1 MPVSFVTDHERLLAV
16 AAGALGLL
24 AGTAAVLLFCHA
36 RRAAG
41 GGCAMWLARAA
52 VAGGGGIWAA
62 EILALIARDPSTGG
76 LAAGATLASLAVAI
90 ALTGIGVSAACL
102 EIAVAAPLGGALV
115 GAGIAVAPALGAHAS
130 ATVSSI
136 ATTALVA
143 AAFGAAAFAAAARA
157 RATRQVALAILLL
170 VLAIAA
176 PPAIAL
182 GSGMPPVS
190 GAEGAPVTLVL
201 SLAGAAALVLAL
213 DLAGIALDRRSHDRS
228 RQFEA
233 ALANMPHGLAL
244 FDRDDRLLICNRRY
258 LEIYN
263 LPPELARPGTSRHDI
278 QALEVASGLEP
289 SSDRDELI
297 RQRDS
302 SGPASVQGETIDL
315 TRLSD
320 GRTIRVAWHNTADGT
335 RVTTHEDVTELQR
348 HEERIAYLAHHD
360 PLTGL
365 PNRARLKERIEER
378 GELLRQSGLPFGVFL
393 LDLDRFK
400 DLNDSLG
407 HGAGDALLRAV
418 AKRLTGALRKCD
430 VVARPGGDE
439 FAIIQTP
446 PRDAEKRSRLLEDHR
461 NGAVKLANRILRV
474 LAEPFDL
481 GGSQVFVGAS
491 IGISLAPDDGAEAE
505 DLMKKADL
513 ALYEAKSAGRNCFRF
528 FNAQMTMIAEERHQL
543 EADMRVA
550 LVRGEFELHYQ
561 PIIDVRT
568 RAVAAAEALARWR
581 HPVRGLVP
589 PDRFI
594 PLAEDTGL
602 IVPLGDWVLQQAC
615 RDAAGWP
622 EHVKVSVNLS
632 AVQFRNAGLLDSIL
646 FALVDSGLPAERL
659 EVEVTESVLLGK
671 EADYL
676 ILLHQLK
683 NIGVSV
689 ALDDFGT
696 GYSSLSYL
704 KMFPFDK
711 IKIDRTFIRDIEG
724 RADCAAIVSS
734 IIGLGRSLGRHT
746 TAEGVETEAQFE
758 ILRAAGVTLAQG
770 YLFGRPVPLPKLAFA
785 PADVNG
791 AGAAA

>member
-1 MPVSFVTDHERLLAV
+1 LVSFVTDHEWLLAV

-36 RRAAG
+36 RRAG
-41 GGCAMWLARAA
+41 GGAMWLARAA
-52 VAGGGGIWAA
+52 VAGGGIWAA
-62 EILALIARDPSTGG
+62 EILALIARDPSIGG
-76 LAAGATLASLAVAI
+76 LAAGATLASLAAAI
-90 ALTGIGVSAACL
+90 ALTGIGVSTACL

-130 ATVSSI
+130 ATVSLI
-136 ATTALVA
+136 AMTALAV
-143 AAFGAAAFAAAARA
+143 AFGATAFAAAARA
-157 RATRQVALAILLL
+157 RAARQIALAILLL
-170 VLAIAA
+170 GLAIAA
-176 PPAIAL
+176 PPVIALTTGMPAPAGTNGAVTVTVVLAIA
-182 GSGMPPVS
+182 
-190 GAEGAPVTLVL
+190 GA
-201 SLAGAAALVLAL
+201 SALVLAL
-213 DLAGIALDRRSHDRS
+213 DLAGIALDRRSPDRS
-228 RQFEA
+228 RQFET
-233 ALANMPHGLAL
+233 ALANMPHGLAM
-244 FDRDDRLLICNRRY
+244 FDRDDRLVICNKRY
-258 LEIYN
+258 LEIYD
-263 LPPELARPGTSRHDI
+263 LPPELARPGTSRRDI
-278 QALEVASGLEP
+278 QAREIASGV
-289 SSDRDELI
+289 DRSTE
-297 RQRDS
+297 RA
-302 SGPASVQGETIDL
+302 GATGETVDL
-315 TRLSD
+315 TRLND
-320 GRTIRVAWHNTADGT
+320 GRTIRVAWHNTADGA

-378 GELLRQSGLPFGVFL
+378 GELLRQSGLPYGVFL

-481 GGSQVFVGAS
+481 GGNQIFVGAS

-528 FNAQMTMIAEERHQL
+528 FNAQMTMVAEERHQL
-543 EADMRVA
+543 EADMRVG

-568 RAVAAAEALARWR
+568 REVAAAEALARWR

-632 AVQFRNAGLLDSIL
+632 AVQFRNTGLLDSIL

-785 PADVNG
+785 PAAESG